1 MYALSMIPPISYA
14 FLILF
19 FGCSVWH
26 IFLCLKRGEG
36 MLRKVTKCFCVLFLS
51 IAVMFAIPKYPL
63 IYIGLLC
70 GTLGDFLLLFKKR
83 VYLFVFGVIFF
94 MLNHTLC
101 ITQVLIYIAPLSVSQ
116 WIIIG
121 SVMLIAYIGGL
132 IFVLKIL
139 KKKRRAI
146 PASFYVFALLANIIA
161 YSSASLL
168 GYYAYF
174 MICIFGAISF
184 LISDM
189 MLAYSLFV
197 SGTKQSRHLV
207 MGSYLIAQFLIALG
221 FMMTFIG

>member
-1 MYALSMIPPISYA
+1 MDVFTRIPTISYA

-26 IFLCLKRGEG
+26 VFLCLKAGEG

-51 IAVMFAIPKYPL
+51 IAVMFAIPKHPL

-101 ITQVLIYIAPLSVSQ
+101 IIEVLLYIAPLSMVQ
-116 WIIIG
+116 WIVIG
-121 SVMLIAYIGGL
+121 TVLLFAYIGAL
-132 IFVLKIL
+132 LFALKFL
-139 KKKRRAI
+139 KKKRRAV
-146 PASFYVFALLANIIA
+146 PASFYMFALLANIVV
-161 YSSASLL
+161 YTSASVL

-174 MICIFGAISF
+174 LLCIFGAISF
-184 LISDM
+184 LVSDM

-197 SGTKQSRHLV
+197 KGTHQSRHLV
-207 MGSYLIAQFLIALG
+207 MGSYLIAQLLIALG
-221 FMMTFIG
+221 FMMTFVG